1 MEARISQ
8 LEARLNIV
16 EARPTALTVEAVA
29 PQLELAS
36 DPPVAPEQPGN
47 QGKWVTVRGRKRSAK
62 PKPPVSHRPVNVP
75 FSPHSVTRRLRKR
88 A

>member
-47 QGKWVTVRGRKRSAK
+47 QWEMLATD
-62 PKPPVSHRPVNVP
+62 
-75 FSPHSVTRRLRKR
+75 RLTFLFLPTQ
-88 A
+88 